1 MPTVQVSPYNVG
13 SAYAFTTGYRGPTN
27 SWTGVRNATSGTG
40 VQQSNPGIRVS
51 AVAGARGTN
60 YNLSRL
66 WIWFDTSAYSNIT
79 ALTLNLS
86 CLVSPTIT
94 FDIQVV
100 EGDGFNNNTN
110 TTLTTAE
117 FNDLDFNNAYLNSAG
132 AWNNIAGLNS
142 YTLNSAAISDC
153 NANNKLGICVIN
165 EQWDY
170 QDVDPYSGLSF
181 DFGNYVDFANPSKSN
196 LAITYASGYGN
207 EVNGV
212 ASGDIGEV
220 NGIATADISEINGI

>member
-13 SAYAFTTGYRGPTN
+13 SSYALTTGYRGPTN

-51 AVAGARGTN
+51 VIAGGRGLS
-60 YNLSRL
+60 YNLNRL
-66 WIWFDTSAYSNIT
+66 WMWFDTSAYSGIT
-79 ALTLNLS
+79 DLTLNIS
-86 CLVSPTIT
+86 CLASPTAT

-117 FNDLDFNNAYLNSAG
+117 FNDLDFNNAYLNGPGS
-132 AWNNIAGLNS
+132 WNNIAGLNS
-142 YTLNSAAISDC
+142 YSLNSSAVSDC
-153 NANNKLGICVIN
+153 NANSKLGICVIN

-170 QDVDPYSGLSF
+170 QNVDPYVGLGM
-181 DFGNYVDFANPSKSN
+181 DFNNYIDFANPSKTN
-196 LAITYASGYGN
+196 LAVTYASGYGN

-220 NGIATADISEINGI
+220 NGVATGDISEINGI

>member
-1 MPTVQVSPYNVG
+1 MPTISISPYSSGGN
-13 SAYAFTTGYRGPTN
+13 YAFTTGYRGPTN
-27 SWTGVRNATSGTG
+27 SWTGVRNATTGTG

-51 AVAGARGTN
+51 AISGGRGIS

-66 WIWFDTSAYSNIT
+66 WMWFDTSAYSNIT
-79 ALTLNLS
+79 DITLNIS

-117 FNDLDFNNAYLNSAG
+117 FNDLDFNNAYLNSTG

-142 YTLNSAAISDC
+142 YTLNSSAVTDC
-153 NANNKLGICVIN
+153 NANSKLGICVIN

-170 QDVDPYSGLSF
+170 QDVDPYSGISF
-181 DFGNYVDFANPSKSN
+181 DFNNYVDFGNPSKTN
-196 LAITYASGYGN
+196 IAITYTSGYGN

-220 NGIATADISEINGI
+220 NGVSTGDIGEINGI